1 MLLML
6 LMNWSILIFDLQD
19 LSFSA
24 YQVLSL
30 QTGVLYISLGLP
42 VLVRAFLTVWRE
54 VCWRLDCA
62 PGSASQEMCAM
73 ASTGFIG
80 GDSGRVYTAV
90 CSSFKCIL
98 VYTRWLRTCTCG
110 GCMHNREGG
119 CLSVCGLIYSTT
131 SYNGSEEWMGIKS
144 SSSSFPVC
152 SSFLPSF
159 FFLQSQCPH
168 RE

>member
-1 MLLML
+1 MM
-6 LMNWSILIFDLQD
+6 LMNWSILILDLQD

-42 VLVRAFLTVWRE
+42 VLVRAFLTVWWE
-54 VCWRLDCA
+54 VCSRLDCA
-62 PGSASQEMCAM
+62 PGSASQEMCAT

-119 CLSVCGLIYSTT
+119 CLSLCVVWYIVLL
-131 SYNGSEEWMGIKS
+131 
-144 SSSSFPVC
+144 PVTVVR
-152 SSFLPSF
+152 SGWESNHHLPLSLSVLPSFLPLPPEPMST
-159 FFLQSQCPH
+159 
-168 RE
+168 